1 MTGPPPLQ
9 GEGGSEVSDVQRFLR
24 FLPDQAVSLRGCDDP
39 TIYIACKTVEINM
52 DAVLDASI
60 DEVALPDDTI
70 VKRSDLCNDGGLG
83 RGCAHFNNEDHT
95 ASVYLSYGR
104 QDDTASS
111 KISGIL
117 RTPNGNVFDIETDG
131 GMEVLAWVNLTE
143 GYKHDVSKYQDE
155 SGIAHLETEDRN
167 DDASDRTWADDC
179 NYSCE
184 QELFEKGKADQT
196 TMVEVSVSIWYTKK
210 FAEMEDDIQG
220 CIDTCFEYANAAL
233 TNSLVPMRL
242 KHHGT
247 YLYEGEEINDG
258 SNSLNTFSHSVN
270 GRACADRTAVKETL
284 KSADTAVLLQ
294 STSNVGG
301 IGWVDSFR

>member
-1 MTGPPPLQ
+1 MNQITKLSKAQVKFLQ
-9 GEGGSEVSDVQRFLR
+9 
-24 FLPDQAVSLRGCDDP
+24 
-39 TIYIACKTVEINM
+39 
-52 DAVLDASI
+52 
-60 DEVALPDDTI
+60 
-70 VKRSDLCNDGGLG
+70 
-83 RGCAHFNNEDHT
+83 
-95 ASVYLSYGR
+95 
-104 QDDTASS
+104 
-111 KISGIL
+111 
-117 RTPNGNVFDIETDG
+117 
-131 GMEVLAWVNLTE
+131 VLAWVNLTE
-143 GYKHDVSKYQDE
+143 GYKHDVSKYEDE
-155 SGIAHLETEDRN
+155 SGIANLETEDRN

-220 CIDTCFEYANAAL
+220 YIDTCFEYANAAL
-233 TNSLVPMRL
+233 SNSLVPMRL

-301 IGWVDSFR
+301 IGWVDSFRCPFCMSTHGSARYCRI